1 VTGLSSKQ
9 FDFHYEVGDLVYY
22 KEEKN
27 GLYKVTISP
36 KEDAKKVY
44 TIEPLNG
51 NGKINKNAW
60 GQNLY
65 VPGNFLQ
72 ILEDKRAFVGGDSGE
87 YETSE
92 LYKLKQ
98 DNLSYFKPTSELLT
112 HNKSFQDRHKGRAR
126 TQDYLVLKKA
136 IEKAQLEKISRSY
149 ETQQA
154 QRWKD
159 FEIFLARSL
168 AEVMAAIKSSTC
180 NDKICEARYW
190 KLKAEENVYRHEL
203 KECIKVPAAEGYTRP
218 DYSHLDLDRSGPSSD
233 TGSSGSGS
241 SGFLTMIFAVL
252 ALVAVFGVVSNG
264 VGGITSPDGVVMK
277 LLNGGSQNSSSGFC
291 CGTCCWVLMAL
302 VTLGGGAAAWKFGA
316 VGKVTAM
323 YQARS
328 TSSDA
333 ARDVSVEESEDAS
346 DSDAGSREADKANDS
361 SEVEERS
368 RSLPPPKSRI
378 PPFIKWA
385 IGIFFCLF
393 VLMVGA
399 GVYLGKSGSK
409 SKPKKSVDRDIEE
422 GFA

>member
-1 VTGLSSKQ
+1 MGGL
-9 FDFHYEVGDLVYY
+9 
-22 KEEKN
+22 
-27 GLYKVTISP
+27 
-36 KEDAKKVY
+36 
-44 TIEPLNG
+44 
-51 NGKINKNAW
+51 
-60 GQNLY
+60 
-65 VPGNFLQ
+65 VPGGV
-72 ILEDKRAFVGGDSGE
+72 EDP
-87 YETSE
+87 YLTSDV
-92 LYKLKQ
+92 YGHKK
-98 DNLSYFKPTSELLT
+98 YTAGFFRPTSELLT
-112 HNKSFQDRHKGRAR
+112 HTESFQDEQKGRGR
-126 TQDYLVLKKA
+126 TKDYFNLKNRLKTHKESLNKTGSDYERCSVQYLRDLEEFLV
-136 IEKAQLEKISRSY
+136 
-149 ETQQA
+149 
-154 QRWKD
+154 
-159 FEIFLARSL
+159 RSL
-168 AEVMAAIKSSTC
+168 SEVKADLLTGTC
-180 NDKICEARYW
+180 NEEICPARYW
-190 KLKAEENVYRHEL
+190 KLKAEERVYKYEL
-203 KECIKVPAAEGYTRP
+203 KKCPKVPATDGSSIP